1 VPAED
6 ALVVR
11 RLKEAGA
18 IVVGKTNVPEFAAG
32 GNTVNPVF
40 GATRNPWNLA
50 LSASGS
56 TGGGAAALAA
66 RMIALADGSDFGGS
80 LRLPA
85 AFCGVVGL
93 RPTPGLVP
101 KWPSAQPFD
110 QLSVQGPMA
119 RSVADLA
126 LMLQAIAGP
135 ARETPLFQPIAGRD
149 FVNAAQMRDLAGVRV
164 AYCSD
169 VAGIGVEGPVDAACR
184 HATFALREH
193 GARVEEVTLDLSPGR
208 AAFLQLRGQLMVTAH
223 LERLDRLDKL
233 GPNLAG
239 NIRAGL
245 AQSPRDVALGER
257 GREVVRA
264 RLRALFERFDAL
276 ALPTTAVLPFPVE
289 QNYPETING
298 QRMATYIDWAA
309 PTFVVTL
316 GAGPA
321 ISVPC
326 GLAGGSHGLP
336 VGLQITAPGG
346 AEERVLALAAAVES
360 AQPLPRPSLLDRAG
374 ASA

>member
-1 VPAED
+1 
-6 ALVVR
+6 
-11 RLKEAGA
+11 
-18 IVVGKTNVPEFAAG
+18 
-32 GNTVNPVF
+32 
-40 GATRNPWNLA
+40 
-50 LSASGS
+50 
-56 TGGGAAALAA
+56 
-66 RMIALADGSDFGGS
+66 MIALADGSDLGGS
-80 LRLPA
+80 LRTPA

-101 KWPSAQPFD
+101 KWPSVQPFD

-135 ARETPLFQPIAGRD
+135 ARETPLVQPIAGRD
-149 FVNAAQMRDLAGVRV
+149 FVAAAAASRDLAGLRV
-164 AYCSD
+164 AYCAD
-169 VAGIGVEGPVDAACR
+169 VAGIGVEGAVDAACR
-184 HATFALREH
+184 HATLALRES
-193 GARVEEVTLDLSPGR
+193 GAVVEEVALDLSPGR

-223 LERLDRLDKL
+223 LDRLDKLDRL

-257 GREVVRA
+257 GRNLVRA
-264 RLRALFERFDAL
+264 RLLELFERFDAL

-289 QNYPETING
+289 QNYPETIAG
-298 QRMATYIDWAA
+298 RRMGTYIDWVA
-309 PTFVVTL
+309 PTFVITL

-326 GLAGGSHGLP
+326 GLAGGLP

-346 AEERVLALAAAVES
+346 AEERVLALAAVIES
-360 AQPLPRPSLLDRAG
+360 AHKLPRPTILERA
-374 ASA
+374 AVPA